1 MNKAIKRFVSQCDSC
16 QRIKA
21 SNRPRHAIQPV
32 EVPCAPG
39 EVLSLDF
46 LEVPQSLRGHNYIL
60 TICDKFTKLVKIR
73 ATTKEITAE
82 GAAELVLTTILPTFG
97 RLPSALVSDRDPRF
111 TAELWTSLWRSLQV
125 DLRMTTAH
133 RPQGDGQ
140 TERANRQIL
149 EYLRHYVNVAGS
161 DWDLPVHL
169 AQLEFAINS
178 KVSSATGV
186 SPLEL
191 HLGRPPVPP
200 AALGQRTESAAGP
213 DASVQS
219 KWRLARDAM
228 HEAGDRMMS
237 DQGAKSTTP
246 AQRVTAGDKV
256 LLHLRNYPQF
266 RAHKLT
272 APYIGPFVV
281 KGVPSL
287 TTVELD
293 IPKRFRIH
301 KVINIDQLKRYN
313 EGEGHVQKPPP
324 PPLKD
329 AQGRDMFI
337 IDRILMQRKYR
348 NRQQYLVRW
357 AGYGPGDDSWED
369 EGQLKKTD
377 ALRDFK
383 LSIPVIHRGGAVV

>member
-1 MNKAIKRFVSQCDSC
+1 
-16 QRIKA
+16 
-21 SNRPRHAIQPV
+21 
-32 EVPCAPG
+32 
-39 EVLSLDF
+39 
-46 LEVPQSLRGHNYIL
+46 
-60 TICDKFTKLVKIR
+60 
-73 ATTKEITAE
+73 
-82 GAAELVLTTILPTFG
+82 
-97 RLPSALVSDRDPRF
+97 
-111 TAELWTSLWRSLQV
+111 
-125 DLRMTTAH
+125 
-133 RPQGDGQ
+133 
-140 TERANRQIL
+140 
-149 EYLRHYVNVAGS
+149 
-161 DWDLPVHL
+161 
-169 AQLEFAINS
+169 
-178 KVSSATGV
+178 
-186 SPLEL
+186 
-191 HLGRPPVPP
+191 
-200 AALGQRTESAAGP
+200 
-213 DASVQS
+213 
-219 KWRLARDAM
+219 M